1 MMVYL
6 DNLWDDTYMHDWS
19 MEATDAVN
27 KYQYVLNEILNQ
39 SNIPSIQF
47 SDDITCNR
55 QLINPA

>member
-19 MEATDAVN
+19 MATTDAVN